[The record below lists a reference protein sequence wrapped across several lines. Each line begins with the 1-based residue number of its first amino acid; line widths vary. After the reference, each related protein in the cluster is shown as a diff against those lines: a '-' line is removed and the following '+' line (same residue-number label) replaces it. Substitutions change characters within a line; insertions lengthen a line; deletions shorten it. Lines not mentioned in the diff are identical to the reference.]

1 MEIEQ
6 QLKLDSETGKLFWIQ
21 PPKRHPDL
29 LYKEAGCLQKNRS
42 NKNYWVV
49 QVNGKKYKRSHI
61 VFYLTNGY
69 WAKPCID
76 HINGDSTD
84 DNPTNLRQATI
95 TQNAW
100 NHKKRARRIELPIGV
115 RKLASGKFQARISY
129 FGKQIHLG
137 SFQSSNDASII
148 YQSKRKELYGQFA

>member
-1 MEIEQ
+1 MEQRLRLE
-6 QLKLDSETGKLFWIQ
+6 LETGKLFWIQ
-21 PPKRHPDL
+21 PPKKHPDL
-29 LYKEAGCLQKNRS
+29 IGKEAGCLQKN
-42 NKNYWVV
+42 KTTKHYWVV
-49 QVNGKKYKRSHI
+49 QVDGKKYRRSQI
-61 VFYLTNGY
+61 VFYLANGY

-84 DNPTNLRQATI
+84 DRPTNLRQATI

-100 NHKKRARRIELPIGV
+100 NHKKRARRIQLPIRV
-115 RKLASGKFQARISY
+115 RKLASGKFQARIGY

-137 SFQSSNDASII
+137 SFQSPDEASTI